1 MDSEGSLKS
10 QSLAKT
16 RLNGMAV
23 LLIII
28 SIVQALEPSP
38 PLQSLVSHELGMIW
52 IRHMENAP
60 SQVWQ
65 DIFRMRKECFN
76 LLCTWLTQ
84 NTTILQSSTKIP
96 VRESHDV
103 FVRGMPGSIATNN
116 GPSLRSGG
124 SNCATVST
132 ILIY

>member
-96 VRESHDV
+96 VRERVMMFLYVVCQGASRRTTGHL
-103 FVRGMPGSIATNN
+103 FGRAA
-116 GPSLRSGG
+116 
-124 SNCATVST
+124 ATVQR
-132 ILIY
+132 LVPY